1 MCCLYFVYM
10 SIWMCKNVCSCL
22 HFVCRCVTGM
32 WASVCVLLSIYVLL
46 CFFSDLQM
54 PWLRA
59 PSVTVA
65 WWFFCWAGKSGPWLR
80 GLRGNREQGL
90 SRWPSSSR
98 CGRRWQETGKEAGF
112 GQSQLRPRL
121 LYGITW
127 DPPRPEQTVVLAF
140 VMPPTWVHSGLASAL
155 RLAPP
160 TPEIFTS
167 CILKFLKG
175 LPTSY
180 NLNPTVERRRE
191 VPIIKFPGQVFLPD
205 LIYSSHQPC

>member
-1 MCCLYFVYM
+1 MGCQLRQIEGTRESWHWWGDGRGGIAFP
-10 SIWMCKNVCSCL
+10 S
-22 HFVCRCVTGM
+22 
-32 WASVCVLLSIYVLL
+32 LSLKHVG
-46 CFFSDLQM
+46 
-54 PWLRA
+54 A
-59 PSVTVA
+59 
-65 WWFFCWAGKSGPWLR
+65 
-80 GLRGNREQGL
+80 GNREQGL
-90 SRWPSSSR
+90 SRWPSLSH
-98 CGRRWQETGKEAGF
+98 CGRRWQEIGKEAGF

-127 DPPRPEQTVVLAF
+127 DPPRPEQTVALAF
-140 VMPPTWVHSGLASAL
+140 VMPPTWVRSGLASAL

-167 CILKFLKG
+167 CILKFLKR

-180 NLNPTVERRRE
+180 SLNPTVERRRE

>member
-22 HFVCRCVTGM
+22 QFVCRCVTGM

-54 PWLRA
+54 PWPRT

-80 GLRGNREQGL
+80 GWGGTGSRGCRGGQAQATVGEG
-90 SRWPSSSR
+90 
-98 CGRRWQETGKEAGF
+98 GRRQGKRLALVRVNLDPDYCMVLLGPAKTRTNCSLGLCNASHMGTFRPGQCSETGTTH
-112 GQSQLRPRL
+112 PWN
-121 LYGITW
+121 LYKLHF
-127 DPPRPEQTVVLAF
+127 EV
-140 VMPPTWVHSGLASAL
+140 
-155 RLAPP
+155 
-160 TPEIFTS
+160 
-167 CILKFLKG
+167 LKG

-180 NLNPTVERRRE
+180 SLNPTVEGRRE